1 MVSPLVKDQ
10 PDQPV
15 GEDDPEDF
23 AEEQSLLGR
32 FVHFSI
38 IHRILIF
45 VFNFLNNCIQLYIYS
60 VVAITQNYFFSLK
73 MLCWSMS

>member
-15 GEDDPEDF
+15 GEEDPEDF

-32 FVHFSI
+32 FVLHF
-38 IHRILIF
+38 L
-45 VFNFLNNCIQLYIYS
+45 VQDL
-60 VVAITQNYFFSLK
+60 
-73 MLCWSMS
+73 

>member
-32 FVHFSI
+32 FVTSFIIFSYYQTLNSLTLHLLFILKNI
-38 IHRILIF
+38 I
-45 VFNFLNNCIQLYIYS
+45 
-60 VVAITQNYFFSLK
+60 
-73 MLCWSMS
+73 

>member
-32 FVHFSI
+32 FVTSFL
-38 IHRILIF
+38 ILCYQTLKPLTLQ
-45 VFNFLNNCIQLYIYS
+45 FLLI
-60 VVAITQNYFFSLK
+60 LK
-73 MLCWSMS
+73 KT

>member
-15 GEDDPEDF
+15 GEEDPEDF

-32 FVHFSI
+32 FFFYLV
-38 IHRILIF
+38 IL
-45 VFNFLNNCIQLYIYS
+45 NHLNVN
-60 VVAITQNYFFSLK
+60 K
-73 MLCWSMS
+73 

>member
-10 PDQPV
+10 SDQPI

-32 FVHFSI
+32 SI
-38 IHRILIF
+38 YIFFLLRIIIF
-45 VFNFLNNCIQLYIYS
+45 NKKTDLLGLFII
-60 VVAITQNYFFSLK
+60 
-73 MLCWSMS
+73 

>member
-15 GEDDPEDF
+15 GEEDPEDF

-32 FVHFSI
+32 FGFCFYGYMMY
-38 IHRILIF
+38 IL
-45 VFNFLNNCIQLYIYS
+45 N
-60 VVAITQNYFFSLK
+60 
-73 MLCWSMS
+73 